1 MESIWNFGISGC
13 FVDNEISW
21 MRGREDDFLALLSP
35 RALAAIPAA
44 EWRSCARFGRG
55 SKAEEPQVIGKMG
68 VWVIVTAR
76 TKVKLWMSQKIKL
89 LVFKV
94 GN

>member
-1 MESIWNFGISGC
+1 M
-13 FVDNEISW
+13 DNEISW